1 MAEDQA
7 EDQEERPTS
16 PMRAIVGL
24 LLLVGLIVG
33 VLFIMR
39 QLQHAAAIQDC
50 VASGRTN
57 CAPIAAP
64 PR

>member
-1 MAEDQA
+1 MADDAEDRQ
-7 EDQEERPTS
+7 TS